1 VEWSVDMESKVL
13 VDTLGLW
20 ALCFVEIDNIP
31 LLSCRSVVGPN
42 LNWVALFIF
51 TSSNIKNL
59 LALPVNELVVLILEY
74 LEPS

>member
-1 VEWSVDMESKVL
+1 MESKVL
-13 VDTLGLW
+13 VDTLSLW

-31 LLSCRSVVGPN
+31 LLSCSSIAGPN
-42 LNWVALFIF
+42 LNRVAFFIF
-51 TSSNIKNL
+51 TSFNIKNL